1 MQLLKRACSFCN
13 SKTIETISYESHP
26 SNSPVSHF
34 AHHLNGIFLIQNLQ
48 RLGFTSMA
56 ISFSSDITGAL
67 AALARKTPFVLAN
80 ASALNNSL
88 AIPIQVVL
96 QQIRMTKGKNGSSK
110 SAISIDKRKA
120 PARKH
125 VPHRCRPLQLT
136 RRACLFSAFQ
146 IA

>member
-1 MQLLKRACSFCN
+1 MQLLKRAFSFCN

-26 SNSPVSHF
+26 STSPVPHF
-34 AHHLNGIFLIQNLQ
+34 AHHLNGFFLIQNLQ
-48 RLGFTSMA
+48 RQGFTSMT

-80 ASALNNSL
+80 ASALNHSL
-88 AIPIQVVL
+88 AIAIQVVL
-96 QQIRMTKGKNGSSK
+96 QQIRMTKCKNGSSK

-125 VPHRCRPLQLT
+125 VPRRCPPLQLT
-136 RRACLFSAFQ
+136 RRACLFSTSQ

>member
-1 MQLLKRACSFCN
+1 M
-13 SKTIETISYESHP
+13 T
-26 SNSPVSHF
+26 
-34 AHHLNGIFLIQNLQ
+34 
-48 RLGFTSMA
+48 

-80 ASALNNSL
+80 ASALNHSL
-88 AIPIQVVL
+88 AIAIQVVL
-96 QQIRMTKGKNGSSK
+96 QQIRMTKCKNGSSK

-125 VPHRCRPLQLT
+125 VPRRCPPLQLT
-136 RRACLFSAFQ
+136 RRACLFSTSQ

>member
-1 MQLLKRACSFCN
+1 MQLLKRACN
-13 SKTIETISYESHP
+13 SKTIETISHESHP
-26 SNSPVSHF
+26 STSPVPHF
-34 AHHLNGIFLIQNLQ
+34 AHHLNGIFLIQNWQ
-48 RLGFTSMA
+48 RLGFTSLA

-125 VPHRCRPLQLT
+125 VPRRCRPLQLT